1 MIKRSNRGCSLYVW
15 LLVTLTIAAF
25 VVRILGCFWGFPLQ
39 LHPDEP
45 ATVDYAIEMLS
56 RHSWMAQSFDR
67 PDHFEIKCDAILF
80 ALISRLLYHQS
91 AYIAFESH
99 AHVFYLTARFF
110 TALFGT
116 ALVPLTALFTRS
128 LLKKHDQR
136 YQKTAALVAACGVG
150 FLPVFI
156 RYSTLATPDV
166 VLCFFVLLFT
176 WMIQKYLDLGK
187 EKYIFFASLMIG
199 ICITIK
205 YNGAILCLPLALAV
219 IYRSVRE
226 KRYGDILRLGVLS
239 VLLVIGTVFIIA
251 PNLFLDYKVVFASVL
266 REARP
271 NHLGADGLS
280 FSGNLKFYL
289 KDISDAV
296 GVITLPLAVW
306 GIICLMR
313 DWERGNLCLL
323 TGLIYWVC
331 MSVLRLHWSRWGIPM
346 YPFYLILVGAALAD
360 LQQRTASIP
369 KGGGIASLGVTVF
382 TLVLFCNVI
391 LLGICDTKAL
401 LIPDSRNLALSD
413 FTQMG
418 ITPENSVYEGYT
430 PFDSAGYMDKTDA
443 FRKTRNGIEPTE
455 GYANKTYFIMS
466 DSFYGRYRAEPERY
480 ADKIAVYDAIAEKY
494 PVVYKLEPN
503 GNRRVSKW
511 ILRDILD
518 CLDYLRQN
526 VTCGGS
532 AITVYALRE

>member
-1 MIKRSNRGCSLYVW
+1 MTRRKKCGRFGW
-15 LLVTLTIAAF
+15 LLIVLTIAALIM
-25 VVRILGCFWGFPLQ
+25 RILGCFWGLPLQ

-80 ALISRLLYHQS
+80 TLFSWLRYHQS
-91 AYIAFESH
+91 AYTAFQSH
-99 AHVFYLTARFF
+99 AHAFYLVARIF

-116 ALVPLTALFTRS
+116 ALVPMTALFTQAV
-128 LLKKHDQR
+128 LKKRDRRDQE
-136 YQKTAALVAACGVG
+136 TAALVAACGVG

-166 VLCFFVLLFT
+166 ILCFFVLLFT
-176 WMIQKYLDLGK
+176 WMLFGYLESGK
-187 EKYIFFASLMIG
+187 SRYIYFAAAVIG
-199 ICITIK
+199 VCITIK

-226 KRYGDILRLGVLS
+226 KCGRDILRLGILS
-239 VLLVIGTVFIIA
+239 VLLVVGTVFVIA
-251 PNLFLDYKVVFASVL
+251 PNLFLDYKVVIANIL

-289 KDISDAV
+289 LDISEAF
-296 GVITLPLAVW
+296 GILTPPLALW
-306 GIICLMR
+306 GAVCLLR
-313 DWERGNLCLL
+313 ERQRGSLCLL

-331 MSVLRLHWSRWGIPM
+331 MSVLKLHWSRWGIPM
-346 YPFYLILVGAALAD
+346 YPFYLILVGTALAD
-360 LQQRTASIP
+360 LRKRAAAMP
-369 KGGGIASLGVTVF
+369 KGGGLVSCGAAAF
-382 TLVLFCNVI
+382 TLALLCNAI
-391 LLGICDTKAL
+391 LLGACDTKAL
-401 LIPDSRNLALSD
+401 LVPDSRALALSD
-413 FTQMG
+413 FAQMG
-418 ITPENSVYEGYT
+418 ITAENSVYEGYT
-430 PFDSAGYMDKTDA
+430 PFDPAGYLDKTDA
-443 FRKTRNGIEPTE
+443 FRQTEAGIEPTQE
-455 GYANKTYFIMS
+455 NSQKAYFIMS
-466 DSFYGRYRAEPERY
+466 DSFYIRYRSEPERY
-480 ADKIAVYDAIAEKY
+480 ADKIAVYEAVAEKY